1 MNNFELFNSSA
12 EEVTAIE
19 MIRGNT
25 AEFTTSPINE
35 DTGEE
40 IILSGDDKI
49 LFIVKPEYGAEI
61 FKKILTVADYDEENR
76 LNITIKP
83 EDTLNVM
90 PGTYRYGITYM
101 PADGA
106 EAYTYAMG
114 DFIIGEACGTVNDI
128 KQNNGVTP
136 NEPDSGTEGDADA

>member
-12 EEVTAIE
+12 EEITAIE

-35 DTGEE
+35 DTQEE
-40 IILSGDDKI
+40 IVLSGNDKI

-61 FKKILTVADYDEENR
+61 FKKILTAADYDDENR
-76 LNITIKP
+76 LVITIKP

-106 EAYTYAMG
+106 EAYTYAIG
-114 DFIIGEACGTVNDI
+114 DFIIGEACGTVDDI
-128 KQNNGVTP
+128 KQNNSVTP
-136 NEPDSGTEGDADA
+136 NEPDNGTEGDADA